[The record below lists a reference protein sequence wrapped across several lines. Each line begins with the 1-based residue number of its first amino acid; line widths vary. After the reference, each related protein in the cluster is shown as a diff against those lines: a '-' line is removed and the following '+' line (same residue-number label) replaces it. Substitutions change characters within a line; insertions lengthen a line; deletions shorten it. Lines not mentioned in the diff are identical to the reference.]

1 MASIVDYL
9 KSVGQDSS
17 YAARKKLADQ
27 YGIKNYSGTSAQ
39 NISLLNSLKSSGS
52 SSSGSQGTVQPAQ
65 NQQNTANG
73 NNVTITPVDQSSP
86 GNPASQYLTGYSY
99 KKYTPSDRTQEYADK
114 LADLEDD
121 APGSFHSRYDEQIQN
136 IINTIQNRPEF
147 EADSV
152 YESALWKNYR
162 DQYVQA
168 GNKAMRDTMGNAANL
183 TGGYGSTYAQAAGQ
197 QAYDAY
203 LNQLGDRTLDIYDR
217 LYNEY
222 LNEGQEL
229 YNQLNMY
236 NNQDSI
242 DYGRYRDE
250 VSDYYN
256 ALNYYSGRYNQEYA
270 NDFGEYQYDQDAQ
283 RWAEEY
289 AYQKTQDA
297 LAQQNWQAQFD
308 YQKEM
313 DERQYQLQ
321 LQQLAASR
329 SRGSSGGGGSSRKSS
344 SLDPYVEKARKMLT
358 GTDEGDSH
366 AYSSQAVMRYLM
378 KQYNLDSED
387 ALEVVGKAGGSQSD
401 AYSYVRNNYEDKDT
415 TDQFYDYAKEYAEN
429 HTEGETFDYINGLYE
444 NGQINAIEANSIR
457 ARLDI
462 TEEKLKKKS

>member
-152 YESALWKNYR
+152 YESDLWKNYR

-168 GNKAMRDTMGNAANL
+168 GNKAMRDTVGNAANL

-329 SRGSSGGGGSSRKSS
+329 SRGSSGGGGSSKKSS
-344 SLDPYVEKARKMLT
+344 KLDPYVEKARRLLT
-358 GTDEGDSH
+358 GTDGEDTH
-366 AYSSQAVMRYLM
+366 KYSSQSVMANLM
-378 KQYNLDSED
+378 NNYNLSAED

-401 AYSYVRNNYEDKDT
+401 AYSYVRSTYEDPDV
-415 TDQFYDYAKEYAEN
+415 TDQYYEYAKEYAEN
-429 HTEGETFDYINGLYE
+429 HTDEETMQYVHSMVGSDINKKE
-444 NGQINAIEANSIR
+444 ANAITR
-457 ARLDI
+457 RLG
-462 TEEKLKKKS
+462 LKA

>member
-17 YAARKKLADQ
+17 YVARKKLADQ
-27 YGIKNYSGTSAQ
+27 YGIQNYTGTASQ
-39 NISLLNSLKSSGS
+39 NISLLNTLKSGAS
-52 SSSGSQGTVQPAQ
+52 STNQRASQ
-65 NQQNTANG
+65 NQNAATNG
-73 NNVTITPVDQSSP
+73 SNVTVTPVEQSAP
-86 GNPASQYLTGYSY
+86 GNPATQYLTGYSY
-99 KKYTPSDRTQEYADK
+99 KKYTPSNRTQEYADK

-121 APGSFHSRYDEQIQN
+121 APGSFHSRYDDQIQN
-136 IINTIQNRPEF
+136 IIDTIQNRPAF

-152 YESALWKNYR
+152 YESDLWKNYR

-168 GNKAMRDTMGNAANL
+168 GNQAMRDTMGNASAL

-203 LNQLGDRTLDIYDR
+203 LNQLGNKTLDIYDR
-217 LYNEY
+217 MYNEY

-313 DERQYQLQ
+313 DEKQYQLQ

-329 SRGSSGGGGSSRKSS
+329 ARSSGGGSGKSSKKSS
-344 SLDPYVEKARKMLT
+344 SLDPYVEKARRLLT
-358 GTDEGDSH
+358 GTDGADTH
-366 AYSSQAVMRYLM
+366 KYSTTAVVRNMINHYGLSDADAREVVNLAGS
-378 KQYNLDSED
+378 LDSKVADTYYKSAKDYTEEHSED
-387 ALEVVGKAGGSQSD
+387 EKSLIDYLGNVFAGG
-401 AYSYVRNNYEDKDT
+401 A
-415 TDQFYDYAKEYAEN
+415 
-429 HTEGETFDYINGLYE
+429 
-444 NGQINAIEANSIR
+444 INAQEADNIYR
-457 ARLDI
+457 RLGG
-462 TEEKLKKKS
+462 K

>member
-27 YGIKNYSGTSAQ
+27 YGIKNYSGTASQ

-152 YESALWKNYR
+152 YESDLWKNYR

-329 SRGSSGGGGSSRKSS
+329 SRGSSGGGGSSKKSS
-344 SLDPYVEKARKMLT
+344 SSNLDDYVEKARRLLT
-358 GTDEGDSH
+358 GTDGADRH
-366 AYSSQAVMRYLM
+366 KYSSAAVVRNMVNHYGLSEADAREVVNLASSSNSKNVETYYDSAKDYLNDNGDNENSLLD
-378 KQYNLDSED
+378 YLGNLYEGGNINDSEFD
-387 ALEVVGKAGGSQSD
+387 ELYRRLGGK
-401 AYSYVRNNYEDKDT
+401 
-415 TDQFYDYAKEYAEN
+415 
-429 HTEGETFDYINGLYE
+429 
-444 NGQINAIEANSIR
+444 
-457 ARLDI
+457 
-462 TEEKLKKKS
+462 

>member
-27 YGIKNYSGTSAQ
+27 YGIKNYSGTASQ
-39 NISLLNSLKSSGS
+39 NISLLNSLKSSGGS
-52 SSSGSQGTVQPAQ
+52 PSGSQGTVQPAQ

-152 YESALWKNYR
+152 YESDLWKNYR

-270 NDFGEYQYDQDAQ
+270 NDFGDYQYDQDAQ

-297 LAQQNWQAQFD
+297 LAQQNWQTQFD
-308 YQKEM
+308 YQKDM

-329 SRGSSGGGGSSRKSS
+329 ARGSSGGSSSKKSS
-344 SLDPYVEKARKMLT
+344 KSSELDEYVEMARQMLN
-358 GTDEGDSH
+358 GEYKGNGLK
-366 AYSSQAVMRYLM
+366 YSSQNISQIL
-378 KQYNLDSED
+378 YNYHGLSQEE
-387 ALEVVGKAGGSQSD
+387 AAEVVGLAGGSASAATQ
-401 AYSYVRNNYEDKDT
+401 YLRKNY
-415 TDQFYDYAKEYAEN
+415 TDSKATEEYYDMAKDYAKN
-429 HTEGETFDYINGLYE
+429 HEDDETFDYVNNLYE
-444 NGQINAIEANSIR
+444 NNRISAKEAEEIYIR
-457 ARLDI
+457 LGI
-462 TEEKLKKKS
+462 K